1 MKKRV
6 CYVSFCFFFLSFL
19 TVKAKSVMV
28 VCAAPTQLTLLNQS
42 SNSVTFSWSD
52 SNTVVT
58 QWEVFFINSNT
69 GIPPANSTGT
79 LVSTPQYTLNNL
91 TPGTLYRFFVRS
103 HCPNGEL
110 SPWSTGLTI
119 LNPANPPSCG
129 STFTDAGGLNNNYPP
144 NEDRIWTI
152 CPAVPGEF
160 ASVVFSSFDVM
171 PQEDALYVYNGPDIN
186 SPQIASTNGAGNVP
200 GGLAGGYWGTTLP
213 GPFLASNGSGCLT
226 FRFRSDGSFGNSGW
240 NAQVDCIPDPNC
252 YELNTAITATQITD
266 TSVTVTWT
274 PPSGIT
280 QWEVLYVP
288 CASAPPSAG
297 TNGILVNT
305 NSYTFTNL
313 NPNTCYTPYVRS
325 LCPFPPGGYSLWAIG
340 TTFTSHYPDLSC
352 GAIFTDY
359 PGNFGS
365 GYSNNTN
372 EITTICPDTSSE
384 SVTVTFTSF
393 NTEVN
398 FDALFVFNGNSTQAP
413 MLSSNNGPG
422 FYNYVPAGGYWGSTI
437 PGPFTSTSPDGCL
450 TFQFITDDS
459 VTFNGWEAQVTCN
472 PIQPKLVAIA
482 FLDRNANGIHDIDE
496 PYFNRGQFII
506 QQNNSGIQTLV
517 STSSGFYRLVDSNAN
532 NTYDISYQINADAAA
547 YFTGNGFT
555 VNDTTIN
562 TTTQFVYFPVTALQ
576 PFSDVEVTIYPYKS
590 PVPGFQHRHR
600 IVLKNNSTLATTGI
614 LTYTKPSPVTS
625 FTVSPQ
631 GATTTASGFTY
642 PYALAPFQ
650 NIVIEVVLN
659 LPTSPA
665 LTINA
670 ILTASA
676 STVATNDNNLSNN
689 DFSLTEQVVGAWDP
703 NVKTEQHGPQIPL
716 NTFNDTDDLYYTLRF
731 QNEGTSNAINIR
743 VEDTLESGIIPESV
757 QMVNATHPYVLE
769 RTGNQLV
776 WKLDQIHLPPKT
788 VSEPLSQGSLQ
799 FKAKLYPGFQAGTQ
813 ILNTAEIYFD
823 TNPAVFTN
831 TWVTEFVAPLTI
843 ESFEASAFLL
853 YPNPAQTIVYLKPLQ
868 DQPIQKVRVY
878 DFSGK
883 KIKEIDSLDPSTPS
897 IEIQELQTGIY
908 VVEINTRDGLIFY
921 EKLVKN

>member
-6 CYVSFCFFFLSFL
+6 CRVLFCIFFLSIL
-19 TVKAKSVMV
+19 TANAKTVIAP
-28 VCAAPTQLTLLNQS
+28 CAAPTQLTLVNQN
-42 SNSVTFSWSD
+42 SNSVTFSWND
-52 SNTVVT
+52 SNTAVT
-58 QWEVFFINSNT
+58 QWEVFFIISNT
-69 GIPPANSTGT
+69 GLPTANSTGT
-79 LVSTPQYTLNNL
+79 LVSTPQHTLNNL
-91 TPGTLYRFFVRS
+91 IPGTLYRLFVRS
-103 HCPNGEL
+103 HCSNGEL
-110 SPWSTGLTI
+110 SPWSTPLTV

-129 STFTDAGGLNNNYPP
+129 TTFTDAGGLNNNYPP
-144 NEDRIWTI
+144 NEDRVWTI
-152 CPAVPGEF
+152 CPAFPGEF

-171 PQEDALYVYNGPDIN
+171 PQEDALYVFNGPDIN

-200 GGLAGGYWGTTLP
+200 GGLAGGYWGTALP
-213 GPFLASNGSGCLT
+213 GPFLATNGSGCLT
-226 FRFRSDGSFGNSGW
+226 FRFRSNGSLQDSGW

-288 CASAPPSAG
+288 YASAPPSAG

-313 NPNTCYTPYVRS
+313 TPNTCYTPYVRS

-340 TTFTSHYPDLSC
+340 TTFTSHFPDLSC

-359 PGNFGS
+359 PGAFGN
-365 GYSNNTN
+365 GYSNNAN
-372 EITTICPDTSSE
+372 DITTICPDSSSE

-393 NTEVN
+393 TTEVN

-422 FYNYVPAGGYWGSTI
+422 FYNNVPAGGYWGTTI

-459 VTFNGWEAQVTCN
+459 VTSNGWEAQVTCN

-482 FLDRNANGIHDIDE
+482 FWDRNANGIQEVSE

-506 QQNNSGIQTLV
+506 QQNNSGTNTMV
-517 STSSGFYRLVDSNAN
+517 STSSGFYTLIDSNVN
-532 NTYDISYQINADAAA
+532 NTYDISYQIDADAAA
-547 YFTGNGFT
+547 YFAGNGFA

-562 TTTQFVYFPVTALQ
+562 TTTQFVHFPVTATQ
-576 PFSDVEVTIYPYKS
+576 PFSDVEITIYPYKS

-625 FTVSPQ
+625 FSVSPQ
-631 GATTTASGFTY
+631 GTTTTANGFTY
-642 PYALAPFQ
+642 PYSLAPFQ
-650 NIVIEVVLN
+650 TILIEVVLTI
-659 LPTSPA
+659 PTPPVVN
-665 LTINA
+665 INT

-676 STVATNDNNLSNN
+676 STVATNDNNPSNN
-689 DFSLTEQVVGAWDP
+689 VFSLSELVVGSWDP

-716 NTFNDTDDLYYTLRF
+716 TTFSNTDNLYYTLRF
-731 QNEGTSNAINIR
+731 QNEGTANAINIR
-743 VEDTLESGIIPESV
+743 VEDILESGIIPESI

-788 VSEPLSQGSLQ
+788 FSEALSQGSLQ

-813 ILNTAEIYFD
+813 VTNTAEIYFD
-823 TNPAVFTN
+823 TNPAVLTN
-831 TWVTEFVAPLTI
+831 TWITEFVAPLTM
-843 ESFEASAFLL
+843 ESFDSHAFLL
-853 YPNPAQTIVYLKPLQ
+853 YPNPAQTKVYLKPLQ
-868 DQPIQKVRVY
+868 ELEIQKVIVY

-883 KIKEIDSLDPSTPS
+883 RIRAINSFDPTAPS
-897 IEIQELQTGIY
+897 IDIEALQTGMY
-908 VVEINTRDGLIFY
+908 VVEINTYGGLIFY
-921 EKLVKN
+921 QKLIKN